1 MTPQNQQTA
10 TPETWDLDDAELLG
24 FGHIETAPGSSTSA
38 EDAVGL
44 ALNKRGASGEGPGIS
59 SDRRLKTHVQHAGG
73 TPEGLDLYSFRY
85 IGEDREFRGVM
96 AQELLADE
104 GHRGAVEAP
113 ARTAFIASTTPGSA
127 LQASRPMKC
136 APPANAPRVEPAPWR
151 TDRGP
156 GLAVR
161 RRRSPIGSRH
171 AAFLR

>member
-10 TPETWDLDDAELLG
+10 APETADLVDAELLG

-104 GHRGAVEAP
+104 RTRGAVEAGADGYYRVDY
-113 ARTAFIASTTPGSA
+113 AR
-127 LQASRPMKC
+127 L
-136 APPANAPRVEPAPWR
+136 
-151 TDRGP
+151 
-156 GLAVR
+156 GLA
-161 RRRSPIGSRH
+161 GLATDEMH
-171 AAFLR
+171 AAGERAARRAGALAH